1 MFTGFFYT
9 LREEKVPVTPTEWM
23 TLMEALDKGLAGGS
37 LSGFYY
43 LSRAVLVKSEAHYDR
58 FDMAFRRYFEGVE
71 TAESL
76 ASQVAEWLEHGL
88 PPLKVSPSDRLPFSE
103 WSLEKLKKE
112 LEERLKKQDGQ
123 HHGGSQWIGT
133 GGTSPF
139 GHSGYHPAGVRIGGQ
154 SNNRSAVKVAAE
166 RRYRDFRN
174 DSVLNTRQFEVALRK
189 LRQLSSNEETPPDVL
204 NIDKTIDATCR
215 KAGMLELVWDRP
227 RKNTVKVVI
236 LMDSGGSMNPYARL
250 CSQLFTA
257 ASRVNHFKDIKFY
270 YFHNCVYDR
279 LYNDPFCLARNS
291 VDTTEVIKNL
301 DSSYRLI
308 MVGDASMAPS
318 ELLMVGGALD
328 WGVDDNDPGEMWL
341 KRLADHFSHSAW
353 LNPIPRQM
361 WPPEGERT
369 YDTISV
375 IRRIFPMFELTVEG
389 LERAVARLK
398 VNR

>member
-9 LREEKVPVTPTEWM
+9 LKEEKVPVTPTEWM
-23 TLMEALDKGLAGGS
+23 TLMEALDKGLSGGS
-37 LSGFYY
+37 LSGFYH
-43 LSRAVLVKSEAHYDR
+43 LSRAVLVKSESHYDR

-71 TAESL
+71 TPEGL

-88 PPLKVSPSDRLPFSE
+88 PPLKISPSDRLPFSE

-112 LEERLKKQDGQ
+112 LDERLKKQDGQ

-154 SNNRSAVKVAAE
+154 SGNRSAVKVAAE

-189 LRQLSSNEETPPDVL
+189 LRQLSSNEEVPPDVL

-236 LMDSGGSMNPYARL
+236 LMDSGGSMSPYAML

-279 LYNDPFCLARNS
+279 LYNDPFCSARKS
-291 VDTTEVIKNL
+291 VETTGVIKDL

-341 KRLADHFSHSAW
+341 KRLTDHFSHSVW
-353 LNPIPRQM
+353 LNPIPQQM

>member
-43 LSRAVLVKSEAHYDR
+43 LSRAVLVKSEVHYDR

-71 TAESL
+71 TPESL

-88 PPLKVSPSDRLPFSE
+88 PPLKIDPSERIPFSE

-112 LEERLKKQDGQ
+112 LDERLKTQDGQ

-139 GHSGYHPAGVRIGGQ
+139 GHSGYHPAGVRIGGH

-189 LRQLSSNEETPPDVL
+189 LRQLSRNEEVPPDQL
-204 NIDKTIDATCR
+204 NIEKTIDATCR

-227 RKNTVKVVI
+227 RKNTVKVVM

-257 ASRVNHFKDIKFY
+257 ASRVNHFKDMKFY

-291 VDTTEVIKNL
+291 VNTADVIKNL
-301 DSSYRLI
+301 DGNYRLI

-328 WGVDDNDPGEMWL
+328 WGVDNNEPGEKWL
-341 KRLADHFSHSAW
+341 KRLADHFSHSVW
-353 LNPIPRQM
+353 LNPIPQNM
-361 WPPEGERT
+361 WPPAGERS
-369 YDTISV
+369 YDTISI
-375 IRRIFPMFELTVEG
+375 IRGIFPMFELTVEG
-389 LERAVARLK
+389 MERAVSRLK